1 MNGVESSASSRSVA
15 PEPLRPPGLGELVH
29 GFFMLGVTGFGGVM
43 PLAHRMIVEERRWLS
58 ESEFTELLGLCQ
70 FLPGGNICNMSVA
83 IGWRFAGVPGA
94 IASLVSLMAAP
105 IVIVIA
111 LGTLYAAYSSAPLV
125 RHAFAGI
132 AAAAAGLFVATAVK
146 LGLPLRGKWWAL
158 GLVAVAFA
166 AVAIVHVPMLVAV
179 GTLVPVGYFLA
190 GRAKP

>member
-1 MNGVESSASSRSVA
+1 MSSVESPTSAQIVT
-15 PEPLRPPGLGELVH
+15 PEPLRRPGLGELVR

-58 ESEFTELLGLCQ
+58 DTEFTELLGLCQ
-70 FLPGGNICNMSVA
+70 FLPGGNICNIAVA

-94 IASLVSLMAAP
+94 AASIVSLMAAP

-125 RHAFAGI
+125 RHAFTGI
-132 AAAAAGLFVATAVK
+132 AAAAAGLFLATAFK
-146 LGLPLRGKWWAL
+146 LGQPLRGRWWAL
-158 GLVAVAFA
+158 GLVAVTFA
-166 AVAIVHVPMLVAV
+166 AVALAHVPMLLAV
-179 GTLVPVGYFLA
+179 GLLVPTGFLLA